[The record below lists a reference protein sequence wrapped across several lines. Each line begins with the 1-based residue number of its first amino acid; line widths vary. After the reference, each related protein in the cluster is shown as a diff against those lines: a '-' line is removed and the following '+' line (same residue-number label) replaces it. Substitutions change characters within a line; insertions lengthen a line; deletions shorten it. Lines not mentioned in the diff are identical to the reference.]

1 MTIGAVVLLAGFPLT
16 RRRRAGTMP
25 VVLGALLATGSAL
38 SYAVV
43 ALAGSGVPAGIPVTR
58 AGFAGGALLPT
69 PGALIGGLSVLAA
82 VAGLYLRRM
91 GDSNSRGVAPNPLS
105 KRAP

>member
-1 MTIGAVVLLAGFPLT
+1 MTAVREAPADDVQ
-16 RRRRAGTMP
+16 RRA
-25 VVLGALLATGSAL
+25 ALRRMK
-38 SYAVV
+38 
-43 ALAGSGVPAGIPVTR
+43 ALAGG
-58 AGFAGGALLPT
+58 LL
-69 PGALIGGLSVLAA
+69 VLAA